1 MLLLIVS
8 VLVAVPLPL
17 VVTIVALP
25 PRLTPLVSVTP
36 FFFHTKVTGVLAD
49 TVVVKV
55 AVVPWA
61 TVWFDSAVV
70 AVTGTQTCVQVES
83 FTATVSGSS
92 VLKAAIP
99 VALTCPWLQTW
110 VGPTGNGLFTV
121 TENMMTTFSPTGI
134 VPRLLLIISPLNIGL
149 TAGAAFAPAPK
160 LMRFARRSYE
170 PGITSAVGLNTAG
183 LRSRSDVEE
192 SAVGISAV
200 VTSCF

>member
-1 MLLLIVS
+1 MVS

-70 AVTGTQTCVQVES
+70 AVTGTQTFVQVVS
-83 FTATVSGSS
+83 FGVATVSGSS
-92 VLKAAIP
+92 VLKAGIP
-99 VALTCPWLQTW
+99 VALTCPWLQTL
-110 VGPTGNGLFTV
+110 VGPTGNG
-121 TENMMTTFSPTGI
+121 
-134 VPRLLLIISPLNIGL
+134 
-149 TAGAAFAPAPK
+149 
-160 LMRFARRSYE
+160 
-170 PGITSAVGLNTAG
+170 
-183 LRSRSDVEE
+183 
-192 SAVGISAV
+192 
-200 VTSCF
+200 